1 MNTGRNSEQPATGG
15 RGTLSAQRTGFNT
28 LDNWGH
34 KAPTQSKRKRT
45 RKKRLKGHNMY
56 TIHSVKFFSIFFSFF
71 ILDRDIS
78 VESLLWF
85 KKVYILL
92 MSMSHLLLVNTFAF
106 FFAACSY
113 HQQSFASFSQ
123 CFSCFLD
130 ILKILLLMTMSQ

>member
-15 RGTLSAQRTGFNT
+15 RGTLSAQRIGFNT

-45 RKKRLKGHNMY
+45 RKKRLKGHGPEHVYNTLGY
-56 TIHSVKFFSIFFSFF
+56 ICFVFF

-78 VESLLWF
+78 VEILLWF

-92 MSMSHLLLVNTFAF
+92 MSMSRLLLVNTFVF

-113 HQQSFASFSQ
+113 HQQSFAQFFFSMFLL
-123 CFSCFLD
+123 FS
-130 ILKILLLMTMSQ
+130 